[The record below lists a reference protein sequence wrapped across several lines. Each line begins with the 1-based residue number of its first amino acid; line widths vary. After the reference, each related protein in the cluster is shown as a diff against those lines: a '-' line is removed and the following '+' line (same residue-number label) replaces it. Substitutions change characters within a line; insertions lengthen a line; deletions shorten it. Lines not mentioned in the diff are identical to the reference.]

1 MMQNTK
7 VKKTGRGKR
16 REWVLGVGLM
26 AGLVG
31 FVFRIP
37 LSRMIG
43 DKGVGFFAPAM
54 EIFMVSS
61 AMMCYGISKAVAILV
76 KYRAKRDMYK
86 SARKIYQSALVFTI
100 LFSALMTL
108 FVFFFSEFIAQTF
121 ILEYRG
127 YLAIAAIAPAI
138 LLSGLLGVMR
148 GYLQGMGAMMPTI
161 HSRLLEKFVMLVAGL
176 LLAAASFSY
185 GEKVAA
191 LLRNTEYAAA
201 YGAMG
206 ASIGVSVACA
216 IGILHIILIRLIYAG
231 TFKQQLINDT
241 AKYVESNGQV
251 ISTFFSA
258 ALPYMICA
266 LLYNIHYLVD
276 QRVFNYVMNKQDKGG
291 IRVAHWGVYY
301 GKYSVVT
308 GIVAIICTMSAVLVI
323 PRIAQMYDKQEYGE
337 VKYRIGSAI
346 HNLAVLTI
354 PCAVW
359 VAVLAEPIV
368 KMLFTGD
375 QDTAVKLLQTGSG
388 VIVFFTFGYFLMLLM
403 QRIRKIRMVILGG
416 LAAFLIHLIF
426 LFVLISSTKLGIIA
440 VALGLLVFWLVVCIT
455 GFIGIVQYMQYSPEW
470 LRTFGV
476 TTAAAAVSG
485 LVGMLL
491 SKVMIS
497 WAGGIITFFV
507 CIVVCMLIYLVL
519 MILLRG
525 IREDELEDMPG
536 GRVIIVLAER
546 MHLL

>member
-1 MMQNTK
+1 MIQNTK
-7 VKKTGRGKR
+7 VKKTGKGR
-16 REWVLGVGLM
+16 RRDWVLGVGLM
-26 AGLVG
+26 AWLIG

-43 DKGVGFFAPAM
+43 DKGIGFFAAAM
-54 EIFMVSS
+54 EIFALSS
-61 AMMCYGISKAVAILV
+61 AVMCYGISKAVAILV

-86 SARKIYQSALVFTI
+86 SARKIYQSALVFTVLI
-100 LFSALMTL
+100 SVLAAL

-148 GYLQGMGAMMPTI
+148 GYLQGMGAMMPTV
-161 HSRLLEKFVMLVAGL
+161 HSRLLEKFIMFVAGL
-176 LLAAASFSY
+176 LLAAALFSY

-191 LLRNTEYAAA
+191 LLRDTEYAAA

-206 ASIGVSVACA
+206 ASIGVCIACGVA
-216 IGILHIILIRLIYAG
+216 ILHMLLIRLIYAG
-231 TFKQQLINDT
+231 TFKQQVMGDT

-258 ALPYMICA
+258 ALPYMVCA
-266 LLYNIHYLVD
+266 LLYNIHNLAD
-276 QRVFNYVMNKQDKGG
+276 QRVFNYVMNKQEKGS

-308 GIVAIICTMSAVLVI
+308 GIVAILCTMAAIS
-323 PRIAQMYDKQEYGE
+323 RIAQMYDKQEYGE
-337 VKYRIGSAI
+337 VKYRIGSAV

-359 VAVLAEPIV
+359 VAVLAKPIV
-368 KMLFTGD
+368 GMLFKGD

-416 LAAFLIHLIF
+416 LAAFLIHLVF
-426 LFVLISSTKLGIIA
+426 LFILISTTKLGIVA
-440 VALGLLVFWLVVCIT
+440 VALGLMVFWLVVCVT
-455 GFIGIVQYMQYSPEW
+455 GFVGAVQYMQYSPEW
-470 LRTFGV
+470 IRTFGV
-476 TTAAAAVSG
+476 TAAASAASG

-491 SKVMIS
+491 CKVMIS
-497 WAGGIITFFV
+497 WAGGIATFLICIIV
-507 CIVVCMLIYLVL
+507 CILIYIVL
-519 MILLRG
+519 MIVLRG
-525 IREDELEDMPG
+525 IREDELEEMPG
-536 GRVIIVLAER
+536 GRVIVVLAER
-546 MHLL
+546 VHLL

>member
-1 MMQNTK
+1 MAERSQGLESTALWRTYREKMSSDEERMAW
-7 VKKTGRGKR
+7 VKKVY
-16 REWVLGVGLM
+16 E
-26 AGLVG
+26 
-31 FVFRIP
+31 
-37 LSRMIG
+37 
-43 DKGVGFFAPAM
+43 
-54 EIFMVSS
+54 E
-61 AMMCYGISKAVAILV
+61 AVAYLSDV
-76 KYRAKRDMYK
+76 RQDFKNY
-86 SARKIYQSALVFTI
+86 
-100 LFSALMTL
+100 TL
-108 FVFFFSEFIAQTF
+108 HDGTHVRNVLDAM
-121 ILEYRG
+121 G
-127 YLAIAAIAPAI
+127 
-138 LLSGLLGVMR
+138 GLL
-148 GYLQGMGAMMPTI
+148 
-161 HSRLLEKFVMLVAGL
+161 
-176 LLAAASFSY
+176 
-185 GEKVAA
+185 
-191 LLRNTEYAAA
+191 
-201 YGAMG
+201 
-206 ASIGVSVACA
+206 
-216 IGILHIILIRLIYAG
+216 
-231 TFKQQLINDT
+231 
-241 AKYVESNGQV
+241 
-251 ISTFFSA
+251 
-258 ALPYMICA
+258 
-266 LLYNIHYLVD
+266 
-276 QRVFNYVMNKQDKGG
+276 
-291 IRVAHWGVYY
+291 
-301 GKYSVVT
+301 
-308 GIVAIICTMSAVLVI
+308 
-323 PRIAQMYDKQEYGE
+323 
-337 VKYRIGSAI
+337 AI